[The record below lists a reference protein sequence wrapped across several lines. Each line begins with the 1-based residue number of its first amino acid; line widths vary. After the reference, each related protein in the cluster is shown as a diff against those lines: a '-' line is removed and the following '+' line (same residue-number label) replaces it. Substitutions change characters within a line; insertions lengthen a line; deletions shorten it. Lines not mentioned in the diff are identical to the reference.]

1 MPSPIQTALAFEAV
15 LNLPAIISLLFF
27 PSAVLKPALATS
39 LPSLEINATT
49 ILLARSLGAIIL
61 ALTPQLLLAYPNNKD
76 CAAKRKIAYVTL
88 GAGEAA
94 LVPLLLW
101 EAFRVSDEVKAV
113 GGGDGGLSRS
123 ACLMASA
130 SLVPILAWRVF
141 LFGVKPHLFGDT
153 DDVREKV
160 QKKE

>member
-1 MPSPIQTALAFEAV
+1 MPSPIQTALVLESI

-27 PSAVLKPALATS
+27 PTAVLKPALATS
-39 LPSLEINATT
+39 LPSLELNATT
-49 ILLARSLGAIIL
+49 ILLARSLGAIIF
-61 ALTPQLLLAYPNNKD
+61 ALTPQLLLAYPNTKD
-76 CAAKRKIAYVTL
+76 CVAKRKIAYVTL

-101 EAFRVSDEVKAV
+101 EAFRASDEVKAV
-113 GGGDGGLSRS
+113 AGGAGGLGRS
-123 ACLMASA
+123 VCLMASA
-130 SLVPILAWRVF
+130 CLVPILVWRVY

-153 DDVREKV
+153 EDVREKV